1 MTMLRIYKL
10 SPPGA
15 QVIDFNYVEKICV
28 GTKQVGIQ
36 VFINTISWNSVF
48 GYRITGV
55 FVTIDFNMFD
65 CSTERYYIT

>member
-36 VFINTISWNSVF
+36 VFKIPFRGIVCLVTGLRVF
-48 GYRITGV
+48 L
-55 FVTIDFNMFD
+55 
-65 CSTERYYIT
+65 